1 MAKIKIFDDNKSL
14 KITKII
20 TLSCLGILF
29 IWFTF
34 DMTGLSFG
42 STKIVTS
49 AFIDESIDF
58 IFWLVLL
65 GCIVLFVLKD
75 NIGKYIVTAYLFFW
89 SAFQFSIYFRT
100 GERIISY
107 NNFFADTHH
116 IIAAS
121 QEILIK
127 DTYHIFLD
135 IFILLSFIAVLVF
148 LVKKIIK
155 SKKSKGIE

>member
-1 MAKIKIFDDNKSL
+1 MVKIFDDNKML
-14 KITKII
+14 KILKII

-49 AFIDESIDF
+49 AFIDEPIDF

-65 GCIVLFVLKD
+65 GCIVLFILKD
-75 NIGKYIVTAYLFFW
+75 NLGKFIVTVYLFFW
-89 SAFQFSIYFRT
+89 GAFQFSVYFRT
-100 GERIISY
+100 GEKIIAY
-107 NNFFADTHH
+107 NNSFADTHH

-135 IFILLSFIAVLVF
+135 IFIALSFVTSLVY
-148 LVKKIIK
+148 IIVQIVSLQK
-155 SKKSKGIE
+155 RAKESL